1 MLVLCWIWIS
11 ILFNL
16 TCCRTGCARCDY
28 FSLFFMGTMTASSAT
43 RDVSNYDE
51 IAMQQS
57 LLFSDS
63 LKDLKNLRT
72 QLYSAAE
79 YFELSYTNDDQKQI
93 VVETLKDYAI
103 KALVNTVD
111 HLGSVTYKVNDLLD
125 EKVDEVSGTELRVSC
140 IEQRLRTCKEYIDHE
155 GISQQSL
162 VIDTPKYHKRY
173 ILPAGET
180 MHGAIRTKS
189 KYIGCSLDDEDDWHQ
204 FRNAVRA
211 TITETPRG
219 TPTSTASSVRR
230 GRSPSP
236 SPRPPQRSGTF
247 SFTSTMP
254 KKDLDK
260 RTVSPHRFP
269 LLRSGS
275 VASRPTTPS
284 ASRPT
289 TPNTSRPTT
298 PNARRRYP
306 SEPRKSYSMR
316 LPAERDNSKD
326 IEHYP
331 SKSKRLLKA
340 LLSRRKS
347 KKDDMLYTYLD
358 EY

>member
-1 MLVLCWIWIS
+1 MLFYAVGVGVHC
-11 ILFNL
+11 
-16 TCCRTGCARCDY
+16 TE
-28 FSLFFMGTMTASSAT
+28 FMGIMTAST
-43 RDVSNYDE
+43 RLIPRESSNFDEVS
-51 IAMQQS
+51 MHQS

-63 LKDLKNLRT
+63 LQDLKNLRT

-111 HLGSVTYKVNDLLD
+111 HLGSVSYKVNDILD

-140 IEQRLRTCKEYIDHE
+140 IEQRLRTCQEYIDHE
-155 GISQQSL
+155 GLIQQSS
-162 VIDTPKYHKRY
+162 VINTPKYHKR
-173 ILPAGET
+173 
-180 MHGAIRTKS
+180 K
-189 KYIGCSLDDEDDWHQ
+189 
-204 FRNAVRA
+204 
-211 TITETPRG
+211 
-219 TPTSTASSVRR
+219 

-236 SPRPPQRSGTF
+236 SPQTSQKPGVF

-254 KKDLDK
+254 KKELDK
-260 RTVSPHRFP
+260 RSVSPHRFP

-275 VASRPTTPS
+275 LSSRPVTPSSRSTTPNS
-284 ASRPT
+284 SRPT
-289 TPNTSRPTT
+289 TPNPSNT
-298 PNARRRYP
+298 RRRYP
-306 SEPRKSYSMR
+306 SEPRKSASMR
-316 LPAERDNSKD
+316 LHADRENGR
-326 IEHYP
+326 EVEQYP

>member
-1 MLVLCWIWIS
+1 MLV
-11 ILFNL
+11 
-16 TCCRTGCARCDY
+16 
-28 FSLFFMGTMTASSAT
+28 GTMPTSTMPIPRVASNF
-43 RDVSNYDE
+43 DEVS
-51 IAMQQS
+51 MHQS

-63 LKDLKNLRT
+63 LKDLKNLRR

-111 HLGSVTYKVNDLLD
+111 HLGSVTYKVNDLFD
-125 EKVDEVSGTELRVSC
+125 EKVDEVSGTEFRVSC
-140 IEQRLRTCKEYIDHE
+140 IEQRIRTCQEYIDHE
-155 GISQQSL
+155 GLSQQSSI
-162 VIDTPKYHKRY
+162 IDTPKYHKRY
-173 ILPAGET
+173 IFPVSET
-180 MHGAIRTKS
+180 MHGGSRTKS
-189 KYIGCSLDDEDDWHQ
+189 KYQGCNLDDEDEWHQ
-204 FRNAVRA
+204 FRNAVHA
-211 TITETPRG
+211 TIRETRPC
-219 TPTSTASSVRR
+219 TVSK

-236 SPRPPQRSGTF
+236 SPQPPQRRGVF

-254 KKDLDK
+254 KKELDK

-275 VASRPTTPS
+275 L

-289 TPNTSRPTT
+289 TPNKSRSTTPNSSRPTT
-298 PNARRRYP
+298 PNPANARRRHP
-306 SEPRKSYSMR
+306 SEPRKSASMR
-316 LPAERDNSKD
+316 LPAERDNGR
-326 IEHYP
+326 EVEQYT

-347 KKDDMLYTYLD
+347 NKDDMLYTYLD

>member
-1 MLVLCWIWIS
+1 
-11 ILFNL
+11 
-16 TCCRTGCARCDY
+16 
-28 FSLFFMGTMTASSAT
+28 MGTMTTPIPGVASNF
-43 RDVSNYDE
+43 DEVS
-51 IAMQQS
+51 MHQS

-63 LKDLKNLRT
+63 LKDLKNLRS

-79 YFELSYTNDDQKQI
+79 YFELSYTNDDQKQT

-125 EKVDEVSGTELRVSC
+125 EKVDEVSGTEFRVSC
-140 IEQRLRTCKEYIDHE
+140 IEQRLRTCQEYIDHE
-155 GISQQSL
+155 GLSQQSS

-173 ILPAGET
+173 ILPVGET
-180 MHGAIRTKS
+180 MGGANKTKS
-189 KYIGCSLDDEDDWHQ
+189 TYKGCNLDDEDEWHQ

-211 TITETPRG
+211 TISETP
-219 TPTSTASSVRR
+219 PTAVR

-236 SPRPPQRSGTF
+236 QPQRPAVF

-254 KKDLDK
+254 KKELDK

-275 VASRPTTPS
+275 LASRPTTPS
-284 ASRPT
+284 KSRSTTPNSSRPT
-289 TPNTSRPTT
+289 TPNLT
-298 PNARRRYP
+298 NARRRYP
-306 SEPRKSYSMR
+306 SEPRKSASMR
-316 LPAERDNSKD
+316 LPAERENSK
-326 IEHYP
+326 EVEQYP

>member
-1 MLVLCWIWIS
+1 
-11 ILFNL
+11 
-16 TCCRTGCARCDY
+16 
-28 FSLFFMGTMTASSAT
+28 MGTMTASSAIPMT

-173 ILPAGET
+173 ILPVGET

-189 KYIGCSLDDEDDWHQ
+189 KYIGCSFDDEDDWHQ
-204 FRNAVRA
+204 FRNGTVRA
-211 TITETPRG
+211 TITETPRE

>member
-1 MLVLCWIWIS
+1 MATSAMPVP
-11 ILFNL
+11 
-16 TCCRTGCARCDY
+16 RV
-28 FSLFFMGTMTASSAT
+28 ASNF
-43 RDVSNYDE
+43 DEVS
-51 IAMQQS
+51 MHQS

-63 LKDLKNLRT
+63 LRDLKNLRT

-79 YFELSYTNDDQKQI
+79 YFELSYTNDDQKHI

-111 HLGSVTYKVNDLLD
+111 HLGSVTYKVNDLFD
-125 EKVDEVSGTELRVSC
+125 EKVDEVSGTEFRVSC
-140 IEQRLRTCKEYIDHE
+140 IEQRIRTCQEYIDHE
-155 GISQQSL
+155 GLSQQSS

-173 ILPAGET
+173 ILPGKYTTVVSVYFGET
-180 MHGAIRTKS
+180 MHRGSRTKS
-189 KYIGCSLDDEDDWHQ
+189 KYQGCNLDDEDDWHQ

-211 TITETPRG
+211 TIRETP
-219 TPTSTASSVRR
+219 PSTVSK

-236 SPRPPQRSGTF
+236 SPQPPQRAGVF

-254 KKDLDK
+254 KKELDK

-275 VASRPTTPS
+275 L

-289 TPNTSRPTT
+289 TPNKSRSTTPNSSRPTT
-298 PNARRRYP
+298 PNLSNPRRRYP
-306 SEPRKSYSMR
+306 SEPRKSASMR
-316 LPAERDNSKD
+316 LPAERDNGREVEQS
-326 IEHYP
+326 P

>member
-1 MLVLCWIWIS
+1 MLV
-11 ILFNL
+11 
-16 TCCRTGCARCDY
+16 
-28 FSLFFMGTMTASSAT
+28 GTMPTSTMPIPRVASNF
-43 RDVSNYDE
+43 DEVS
-51 IAMQQS
+51 MHQS

-63 LKDLKNLRT
+63 LKDLKNLRR

-79 YFELSYTNDDQKQI
+79 YFEL

-111 HLGSVTYKVNDLLD
+111 HLGSVTYKVNDLFD
-125 EKVDEVSGTELRVSC
+125 EKVDEVSGTEFRVSC
-140 IEQRLRTCKEYIDHE
+140 IEQRIRTCQEYIDHE
-155 GISQQSL
+155 GLSQQSSI
-162 VIDTPKYHKRY
+162 IDTPKYHKR
-173 ILPAGET
+173 
-180 MHGAIRTKS
+180 K
-189 KYIGCSLDDEDDWHQ
+189 
-204 FRNAVRA
+204 
-211 TITETPRG
+211 
-219 TPTSTASSVRR
+219 

-236 SPRPPQRSGTF
+236 SPQPPRRPGVF

-254 KKDLDK
+254 KKELDK

-275 VASRPTTPS
+275 LARRPTTPNKS
-284 ASRPT
+284 RSTTPNSSRPT
-289 TPNTSRPTT
+289 TPNPA
-298 PNARRRYP
+298 NARRRYP
-306 SEPRKSYSMR
+306 SEPRKSASMR
-316 LPAERDNSKD
+316 LPAERDNGR
-326 IEHYP
+326 EVEQYP